1 MKKDSIV
8 FAMANPDPEIN
19 PHEAFSCCRIFA
31 TGRSDFP
38 NQINNA
44 LAFPGIFRGALNVRA
59 KKIND
64 EMKLAASKA
73 LANLISKEQLNEEYI
88 LPSIFD
94 KRVVTA
100 VARAVEEAAYK
111 TKVAQKALMDQ
122 EI

>member
-1 MKKDSIV
+1 MC
-8 FAMANPDPEIN
+8 AP
-19 PHEAFSCCRIFA
+19 
-31 TGRSDFP
+31 
-38 NQINNA
+38 
-44 LAFPGIFRGALNVRA
+44 

-100 VARAVEEAAYK
+100 VASAVEEAAYK
-111 TKVAQKALMDQ
+111 TKVAQRESK
-122 EI
+122 EIYAVDIS